1 MRYMAAWLTSRC
13 SMALTGQGGGVM
25 KSLAS
30 FFAVALIVA
39 TAPRISSQPVLALPQ
54 VWGPSTNG
62 LRIGISSVSSSNL
75 TAAGAQFSVALQN
88 TGDSDFVVNLGHM
101 LANGKVMLPEA
112 IRFTLTDPAGKSR
125 ELRYFS
131 ARRYPV
137 VAGRVDDFTV
147 ALQSGSIYVLRVS
160 LNQYWGPATKEF
172 EWKLAE
178 GRHRITA
185 RFEGQGAQ
193 SANLDMQGIALL
205 NFWKGTVQSNVVEF
219 EVSRQVAPR

>member
-1 MRYMAAWLTSRC
+1 
-13 SMALTGQGGGVM
+13 M

-30 FFAVALIVA
+30 YFAVALVVA
-39 TAPRISSQPVLALPQ
+39 TAPRLPSQPVLPLPQ
-54 VWGPSTNG
+54 EWGPSTNG
-62 LRIGISSVSSSNL
+62 LRIGISSLSSGNL
-75 TAAGAQFSVALQN
+75 TATGAQFSVALQN

-101 LANGKVMLPEA
+101 LANGTVMFPEA
-112 IRFTLTDPAGKSR
+112 IRLTLTDPTGKTR
-125 ELRYFS
+125 ALRYVS
-131 ARRYPV
+131 ARRSPV

-160 LNQYWGPATKEF
+160 LNQYWGPEF
-172 EWKLAE
+172 ELKLAE
-178 GRHRITA
+178 GRHRIAA

-219 EVSRQVAPR
+219 EVPQQVAPQ